1 MLNNIEKNE
10 TLFLEDINNFIIYMI
25 YIPDDLNIQ
34 VNNYLTFISHLTY
47 YSQYFIDNINKN

>member
-34 VNNYLTFISHLTY
+34 VNNYLTFLSHLTS